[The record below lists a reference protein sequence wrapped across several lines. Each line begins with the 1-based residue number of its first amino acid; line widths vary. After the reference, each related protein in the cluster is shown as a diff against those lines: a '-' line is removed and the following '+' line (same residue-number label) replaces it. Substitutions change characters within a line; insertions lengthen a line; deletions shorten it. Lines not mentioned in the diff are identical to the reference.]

1 MSNTEIAN
9 LAIAVVSIVIAI
21 VSLVYSVRIG
31 QRSNR
36 ISNQS
41 AKLASEQETIRR
53 ALKYEVVHRLISIY
67 QNIKDFNDYLWLVET
82 EKHPISNDF
91 VAEFYLK
98 KAAELS
104 DVRSTASYFE
114 YVKALETFKRG
125 YVVTSREISQLLESS
140 RASETTKRKSLESFV
155 NSEISVVLG
164 ALEDNT
170 WWSLLDTAQ
179 KIKHK
184 WAFDG
189 GDSDSEVKSQLL
201 EGRDTPEKQEILFIL
216 RRALFFM
223 ERVEFL
229 LALLKKYE
237 PELTAHIYETYKAP
251 DIN

>member
-1 MSNTEIAN
+1 MSNTKTIS
-9 LAIAVVSIVIAI
+9 LVVAVLGIVIAF
-21 VSLVYSVRIG
+21 VSLIYSVRIG

-36 ISNQS
+36 ISNES
-41 AKLASEQETIRR
+41 AKLASEQEAIKR

-67 QNIKDFNDYLWLVET
+67 QNIKDFNDYLWLVEA
-82 EKHPISNDF
+82 EKHPINSDF

-98 KAAELS
+98 RETELS
-104 DVRSTASYFE
+104 DVRSTANYYN
-114 YVKALETFKRG
+114 YVKALKTFKPG
-125 YVVTSREISQLLESS
+125 YVVTSREISQLLEAS
-140 RASETTKRKSLESFV
+140 RASEKTKRESLEVFV

-179 KIKHK
+179 KIRHK
-184 WAFDG
+184 WTPDDD
-189 GDSDSEVKSQLL
+189 DSDSEAKSHLL
-201 EGRDTPEKQEILFIL
+201 EGRDTAEKREILYIL

-237 PELTAHIYETYKAP
+237 PELATHIYETYKAP
-251 DIN
+251 DIK

>member
-1 MSNTEIAN
+1 
-9 LAIAVVSIVIAI
+9 VIAL
-21 VSLVYSVRIG
+21 VSLVYSARIG

-41 AKLASEQETIRR
+41 AKLASEQEAIKR

-82 EKHPISNDF
+82 EKHPISSDF

-114 YVKALETFKRG
+114 YIKALKTFKPG
-125 YVVTSREISQLLESS
+125 YVVTSREVNQLLETS
-140 RASETTKRKSLESFV
+140 RASETTKRKSLEVFV

-179 KIKHK
+179 RIKHK
-184 WAFDG
+184 WALYD
-189 GDSDSEVKSQLL
+189 DDDNSEAKSQLFT
-201 EGRDTPEKQEILFIL
+201 GRDTAEKQEILYIL
-216 RRALFFM
+216 RSALFFM

-237 PELTAHIYETYKAP
+237 PEITAHISETYKAP
-251 DIN
+251 DIR

>member
-1 MSNTEIAN
+1 MNNTEIVN
-9 LAIAVVSIVIAI
+9 LAIAVVGIVIAL
-21 VSLVYSVRIG
+21 VSLLYSVRIG
-31 QRSNR
+31 LRSNR

-41 AKLASEQETIRR
+41 AKLASEQETIKR

-67 QNIKDFNDYLWLVET
+67 QNIKDFNDYLWVVKS
-82 EKHPISNDF
+82 EKHPISSDF

-98 KAAELS
+98 KATELS
-104 DVRSTASYFE
+104 DVRSTANYFE
-114 YVKALETFKRG
+114 YGKALKTFKRG
-125 YVVTSREISQLLESS
+125 YTVTSREISQLLEASH
-140 RASETTKRKSLESFV
+140 ASEKTQRKSLEVFV

-184 WAFDG
+184 WAFD
-189 GDSDSEVKSQLL
+189 DDDSESEDKSLL
-201 EGRDTPEKQEILFIL
+201 FEGHDTAEKQEILYIL
-216 RRALFFM
+216 RRTLFFM

-237 PELTAHIYETYKAP
+237 PELTGHIYETYKAP

>member
-1 MSNTEIAN
+1 MSSIEIAN
-9 LAIAVVSIVIAI
+9 LAIAVVGIVIAF
-21 VSLVYSVRIG
+21 VSLIYSVRIG
-31 QRSNR
+31 QKSNR

-41 AKLASEQETIRR
+41 AKLATEQETIKR

-82 EKHPISNDF
+82 EKHSISSDF

-98 KAAELS
+98 KATELS
-104 DVRSTASYFE
+104 DVRSTANYFE
-114 YVKALETFKRG
+114 YIKALQTFKRG
-125 YVVTSREISQLLESS
+125 YVVTSREISQLLEAS
-140 RASETTKRKSLESFV
+140 RASEKTKRKSLEVFV

-184 WAFDG
+184 WAFD
-189 GDSDSEVKSQLL
+189 DDNSNSEAKSHLL
-201 EGRDTPEKQEILFIL
+201 EGRDTAEKQEILYIL

-237 PELTAHIYETYKAP
+237 PELTAHIYEMYKAP